1 MLKAL
6 RKLFRTGGWAPI
18 AVLALHLF
26 LSRVLHA
33 YRFWHDADILEHF
46 AGGMA
51 IAFFVSTLF
60 RALPRKDAQRSRTV
74 LLELVLMFSLT
85 ATAAVFWEFAEF
97 IFDRMF
103 GTNVQVS
110 LANTMQDQA
119 MGIMGALF
127 LIAVRARQL
136 GARVADVRELAGSLI
151 D

>member
-1 MLKAL
+1 MLNAL

-18 AVLALHLF
+18 AVLVLHLF

-33 YRFWHDADILEHF
+33 YRFWHDTDIPVHF

-51 IAFFVSTLF
+51 IAFFVSGLF

-97 IFDRMF
+97 IFDRTF